1 MKRKRHQR
9 IYGNGKAI
17 IKVMNHESR
26 LAKEKKCFQRAE
38 RLVENRVRSLN
49 KKEDLIWSKCRI
61 TGNGTESCED

>member
-9 IYGNGKAI
+9 IYVNGKRI
-17 IKVMNHESR
+17 IKVTNHESR

-38 RLVENRVRSLN
+38 RLVENGVRSLN

-61 TGNGTESCED
+61 TGNDTESWKD